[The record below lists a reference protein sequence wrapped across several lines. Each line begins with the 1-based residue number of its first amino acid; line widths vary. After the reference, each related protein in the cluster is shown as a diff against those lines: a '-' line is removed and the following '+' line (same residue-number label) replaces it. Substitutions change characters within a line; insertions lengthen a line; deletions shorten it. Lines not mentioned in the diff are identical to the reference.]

1 MLQSLRDYTTST
13 RFFERACATTE
24 EVLGKEHVLTA
35 TGYHVLARSYTLEG
49 NFPKALAA
57 ERIAFNVFE
66 KKLGPEDARTKDSD
80 LWLKELTTNAV
91 IVAQRDREE
100 KNNAITNNTATVKP
114 VSVPEPTQ
122 PKPKVGELP
131 IDQVLEFINGDS
143 TKSKKGG
150 QKKSQK
156 KQRK

>member
-1 MLQSLRDYTTST
+1 MLQSLRDYATST
-13 RFFERACATTE
+13 KLFERACATTE

-57 ERIAFNVFE
+57 ERIAFDVFE

-91 IVAQRDREE
+91 IVAQRAREE
-100 KNNAITNNTATVKP
+100 KDNAALNSTTTP
-114 VSVPEPTQ
+114 VSVPEPAQ
-122 PKPKVGELP
+122 LKPQVGELP
-131 IDQVLEFINGDS
+131 IDQVMQFINGDS
-143 TKSKKGG
+143 SSKSKKGA